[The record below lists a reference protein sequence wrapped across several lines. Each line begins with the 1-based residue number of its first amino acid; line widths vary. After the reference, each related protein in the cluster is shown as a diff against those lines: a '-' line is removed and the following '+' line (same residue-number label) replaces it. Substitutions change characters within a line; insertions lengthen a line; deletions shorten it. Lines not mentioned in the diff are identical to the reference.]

1 MSCRSPGI
9 PGPFGAK
16 GPRGRR
22 ELKGKKGPQGP
33 LGPPGKSGKTGM
45 TGPVERRGEKGDKGE
60 AGPKGMT
67 GPSGRPGKSTSVP
80 QVMLTPVEQTRD
92 EGEKTVLYCTVG
104 GNPLPFVEWSFKGR
118 KLLSGAKYLIKEGEL
133 IVRNL
138 NCSDAG
144 QYTCAARNILGSSV
158 AISNLSVRGKR
169 E

>member
-1 MSCRSPGI
+1 MSCRSPRTSWPHWG
-9 PGPFGAK
+9 K

-22 ELKGKKGPQGP
+22 GLKGKKGPQGP

-45 TGPVERRGEKGDKGE
+45 TGPVGPRGEKGDKGE
-60 AGPKGMT
+60 AGPKDMT
-67 GPSGRPGKSTSVP
+67 GQPGRPGKSISAP

-92 EGEKTVLYCTVG
+92 EEEKTVFYCTVG
-104 GNPLPFVEWSFKGR
+104 GNPLPFVEWSFKSR